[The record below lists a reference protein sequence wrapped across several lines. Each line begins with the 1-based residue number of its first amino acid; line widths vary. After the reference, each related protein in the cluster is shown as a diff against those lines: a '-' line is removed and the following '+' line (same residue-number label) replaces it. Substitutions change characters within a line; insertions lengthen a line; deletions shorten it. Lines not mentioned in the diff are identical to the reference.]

1 MRHAPSRTRRSA
13 AGAAC
18 ASLSGRACAR
28 SGEHE
33 HVPPMDGLAEAP
45 THDGERVRR
54 ASALS
59 GNRQIIAWHCRP
71 LAPVRSAQRVHS
83 RPTRCVAQEYFALM
97 DKDGDRFLLPN
108 EYLARAWPTDGC
120 TVVSVPRCRLASS
133 LPRTLW

>member
-71 LAPVRSAQRVHS
+71 LCTGPFGAACALKAHALRRAGVLRLKWIRTGIVFCCPVNISGVRLR
-83 RPTRCVAQEYFALM
+83 RGR
-97 DKDGDRFLLPN
+97 G
-108 EYLARAWPTDGC
+108 
-120 TVVSVPRCRLASS
+120 PRRHASG
-133 LPRTLW
+133 